1 MRFIK
6 NINDNT
12 QTDTQTTFCTHSTF
26 LCFAYKFLYFTNYLS
41 DYRLLTTCFFQIHRS
56 TDLTILF
63 FQKLNE
69 LFNFSHISFFNR
81 GSLPSIS
88 IKTFFLNSVDCI
100 IRYKYNTNPFVLHR
114 RTIRREAPIDK
125 RE

>member
-1 MRFIK
+1 MRFIMDITDK
-6 NINDNT
+6 T
-12 QTDTQTTFCTHSTF
+12 QTNSQTTIF
-26 LCFAYKFLYFTNYLS
+26 LHNPHFYFSPIFSFSIYRFLP
-41 DYRLLTTCFFQIHRS
+41 TCFFLIHRS

-63 FQKLNE
+63 LQKLNE

-88 IKTFFLNSVDCI
+88 IKTFFENSVDCI

-114 RTIRREAPIDK
+114 RTIRREALIDK